1 MKEQALHAMP
11 SGDSG
16 EIDRSNN
23 LAIQHLPGWSNSGT
37 AIHAERVVTAS
48 PGTLPDSSAGARLRR
63 VTEAGLGPEDLKIVT
78 LARAARARVGSAEG
92 AAVRDETGRTYAA
105 AAVALPSLRL
115 SALTLA
121 VAMAVSSGAAALE
134 AAALVSDGPGPA
146 PEDIGAVKDIGS
158 GARIIHAASD
168 GTARETRRP

>member
-1 MKEQALHAMP
+1 MP

-63 VTEAGLGPEDLKIVT
+63 VTEAGVRPEDPKIVT
-78 LARAARARVGSAEG
+78 LGRAGRARGGSAGG
-92 AAVRDETGRTYAA
+92 AAGPGETGRTEA
-105 AAVALPSLRL
+105 
-115 SALTLA
+115 
-121 VAMAVSSGAAALE
+121 GAA
-134 AAALVSDGPGPA
+134 
-146 PEDIGAVKDIGS
+146 GA
-158 GARIIHAASD
+158 GA
-168 GTARETRRP
+168 

>member
-1 MKEQALHAMP
+1 M
-11 SGDSG
+11 
-16 EIDRSNN
+16 
-23 LAIQHLPGWSNSGT
+23 IQNSFIIRIYPRLPQQ
-37 AIHAERVVTAS
+37 HAS
-48 PGTLPDSSAGARLRR
+48 PGAPPLQSAGARLRR

-168 GTARETRRP
+168 GTVRETLRL

>member
-11 SGDSG
+11 SGDCG

-63 VTEAGLGPEDLKIVT
+63 VTEAGPRPEGPDNVT
-78 LARAARARVGSAEG
+78 LSRPARGPAGPCPGARARDGS
-92 AAVRDETGRTYAA
+92 GR
-105 AAVALPSLRL
+105 
-115 SALTLA
+115 
-121 VAMAVSSGAAALE
+121 
-134 AAALVSDGPGPA
+134 PA
-146 PEDIGAVKDIGS
+146 P
-158 GARIIHAASD
+158 AS
-168 GTARETRRP
+168 

>member
-1 MKEQALHAMP
+1 MP

-63 VTEAGLGPEDLKIVT
+63 VTEAGPRAEGPQIVP
-78 LARAARARVGSAEG
+78 RARPARPRVASA
-92 AAVRDETGRTYAA
+92 ADAPVRAST
-105 AAVALPSLRL
+105 RL
-115 SALTLA
+115 QHC
-121 VAMAVSSGAAALE
+121 GH
-134 AAALVSDGPGPA
+134 D
-146 PEDIGAVKDIGS
+146 
-158 GARIIHAASD
+158 
-168 GTARETRRP
+168 